1 MGAAP
6 CNTISC
12 PHVRHGWVADPLQI
26 HWTLRPAPPGHP
38 PVRRP
43 PCTRAFSPCGLA
55 PVPSRPRRARSSG
68 TGTRPPGSP
77 QRWSCSCCS
86 LPCSR
91 PGLVWAQD
99 LTPALTVAEGIRDFL
114 VGDFAR
120 ALAAIGLAACG
131 FLAFAGRMP
140 WSVAIAVIGGIIL
153 VFGAVTMV
161 EEIADVAGGG

>member
-1 MGAAP
+1 MLLLF
-6 CNTISC
+6 
-12 PHVRHGWVADPLQI
+12 VALF
-26 HWTLRPAPPGHP
+26 PPG
-38 PVRRP
+38 
-43 PCTRAFSPCGLA
+43 LA
-55 PVPSRPRRARSSG
+55 
-68 TGTRPPGSP
+68 
-77 QRWSCSCCS
+77 
-86 LPCSR
+86 
-91 PGLVWAQD
+91 WAQD

-161 EEIADVAGGG
+161 DEIADVAGGG

>member
-1 MGAAP
+1 MRTLSIPLRSLALALAAQA
-6 CNTISC
+6 SGKL
-12 PHVRHGWVADPLQI
+12 REFDPAAWL
-26 HWTLRPAPPGHP
+26 TPALVVLLLCAALFPPG
-38 PVRRP
+38 
-43 PCTRAFSPCGLA
+43 LA
-55 PVPSRPRRARSSG
+55 
-68 TGTRPPGSP
+68 
-77 QRWSCSCCS
+77 
-86 LPCSR
+86 
-91 PGLVWAQD
+91 WAQD

-161 EEIADVAGGG
+161 DEIADVAGGG